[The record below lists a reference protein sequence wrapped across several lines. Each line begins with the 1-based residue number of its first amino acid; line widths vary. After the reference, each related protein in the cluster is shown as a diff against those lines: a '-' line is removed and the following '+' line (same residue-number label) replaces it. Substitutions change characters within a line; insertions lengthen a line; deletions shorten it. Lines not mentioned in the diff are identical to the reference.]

1 MERQIPPLSIRD
13 AGEKYEC
20 DTVAELRQHF
30 MPQHGWACGG
40 QDRRV
45 LGKLLRDKRS
55 RYGQEI

>member
-1 MERQIPPLSIRD
+1 MLL
-13 AGEKYEC
+13 
-20 DTVAELRQHF
+20 ELA
-30 MPQHGWACGG
+30 PKHGWACGG